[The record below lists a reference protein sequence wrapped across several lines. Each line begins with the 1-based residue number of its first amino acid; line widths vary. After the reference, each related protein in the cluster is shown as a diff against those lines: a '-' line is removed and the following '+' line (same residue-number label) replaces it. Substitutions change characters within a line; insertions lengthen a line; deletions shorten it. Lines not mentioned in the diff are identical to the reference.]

1 MFKTRLIPV
10 FAIGLCCLV
19 GPGAIA
25 PASALQDDHAPA
37 TGHEEATTQAVDS
50 AHGGDGAAS
59 HAEPT
64 IFTGDLGNIIWSL
77 VTFLIVLVV
86 LGKFAW
92 GPILGV
98 LQKREDFIRDSLEQ
112 AKRDRD
118 DAAAQLASYEKKQA
132 DSKAEASAIVEEGRR
147 DAEVLKRKIEA
158 DAKAE
163 ADAAV
168 ERAKR
173 EIGLATDT
181 ARRELYDL
189 AAKLATDVAS
199 QIINEELDPS
209 KHERLIAESIEQ
221 IEKAR
226 RN

>member
-1 MFKTRLIPV
+1 MWTVVIFLLVV
-10 FAIGLCCLV
+10 F
-19 GPGAIA
+19 
-25 PASALQDDHAPA
+25 
-37 TGHEEATTQAVDS
+37 
-50 AHGGDGAAS
+50 
-59 HAEPT
+59 
-64 IFTGDLGNIIWSL
+64 
-77 VTFLIVLVV
+77 V

-92 GPILGV
+92 GPILSA

-112 AKRDRD
+112 AQRDRD
-118 DAAAQLASYEKKQA
+118 ESAKQLAGYEKQLA
-132 DSKAEASAIVEEGRR
+132 ESKAEASAIVEEGRR
-147 DAEVLKRKIEA
+147 DAEVLKGKIEA
-158 DAKAE
+158 SAKAE

-199 QIINEELDPS
+199 RIINEELDAS

-221 IEKAR
+221 IEKAG

>member
-1 MFKTRLIPV
+1 MKRAAFWLL
-10 FAIGLCCLV
+10 AV
-19 GPGAIA
+19 GSLAG
-25 PASALQDDHAPA
+25 SA
-37 TGHEEATTQAVDS
+37 
-50 AHGGDGAAS
+50 AAS
-59 HAEPT
+59 DGGGANPFAGDVGSAIWT
-64 IFTGDLGNIIWSL
+64 LVIF
-77 VTFLIVLVV
+77 VIVLVI

-92 GPILGV
+92 GPILGA

-112 AKRDRD
+112 AKRDRE

>member
-10 FAIGLCCLV
+10 LAIGLCCLV

-25 PASALQDDHAPA
+25 PASAQQGDHPPA
-37 TGHEEATTQAVDS
+37 TGQEDATTQAADS
-50 AHGGDGAAS
+50 AHGGDAA

-92 GPILGV
+92 GPILGT

-163 ADAAV
+163 ADAVV

-199 QIINEELDPS
+199 KIINEELDAS

-221 IEKAR
+221 IESAR

>member
-10 FAIGLCCLV
+10 FVIGLCCLV

-25 PASALQDDHAPA
+25 PASAQQDDHAPA
-37 TGHEEATTQAVDS
+37 TGHEEAAADS
-50 AHGGDGAAS
+50 AHGGDSAS
-59 HAEPT
+59 HAKPS

-92 GPILGV
+92 GPILGT

-132 DSKAEASAIVEEGRR
+132 DSRAEASAIVEEGRR
-147 DAEVLKRKIEA
+147 DAEVLKRKIED

-163 ADAAV
+163 ADAVV

-199 QIINEELDPS
+199 KIINEELDGA

>member
-10 FAIGLCCLV
+10 FVIGLCCLV

-25 PASALQDDHAPA
+25 PASAQQDDHAPA
-37 TGHEEATTQAVDS
+37 TGHEEAATDS
-50 AHGGDGAAS
+50 AHGGDSAS
-59 HAEPT
+59 HAEPS

-92 GPILGV
+92 GPILGT

-132 DSKAEASAIVEEGRR
+132 DSRAEASAIVEEGRR
-147 DAEVLKRKIEA
+147 DAEVLKRKIED

-163 ADAAV
+163 ADAVV

-199 QIINEELDPS
+199 KIINEELDGA

>member
-10 FAIGLCCLV
+10 FAIGLWCLV

-25 PASALQDDHAPA
+25 PASAQQDDHAPT
-37 TGHEEATTQAVDS
+37 TGHEEATTQAADS
-50 AHGGDGAAS
+50 AHGGDSAS
-59 HAEPT
+59 HAEPS

-92 GPILGV
+92 GPILGA
-98 LQKREDFIRDSLEQ
+98 LQKREDFIRESLEQ

-118 DAAAQLASYEKKQA
+118 ESAKQLAGYEKQLA
-132 DSKAEASAIVEEGRR
+132 ESKAEASAIVEEGRR
-147 DAEVLKRKIEA
+147 DAEVLKGKIEA
-158 DAKAE
+158 SAKAE

-199 QIINEELDPS
+199 RIINEELDAS

-221 IEKAR
+221 IEKAQ